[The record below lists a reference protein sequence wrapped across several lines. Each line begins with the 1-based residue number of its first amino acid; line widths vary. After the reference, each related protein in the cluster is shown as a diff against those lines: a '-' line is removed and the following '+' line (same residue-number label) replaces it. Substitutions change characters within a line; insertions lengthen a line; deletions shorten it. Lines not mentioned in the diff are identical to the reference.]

1 LWWKFSFE
9 KIKFEDDNQHN
20 DEIQIYWLKERTNIL
35 LYIYIYIY
43 IYAIIK
49 FKMDTYTWLNI
60 MNFYDY
66 LNIINFFISEK
77 KITKW

>member
-1 LWWKFSFE
+1 
-9 KIKFEDDNQHN
+9 
-20 DEIQIYWLKERTNIL
+20 
-35 LYIYIYIY
+35 
-43 IYAIIK
+43 
-49 FKMDTYTWLNI
+49 MDTYTWLNI